1 MSPGGASSSVLG
13 SPAGP
18 SKAWL
23 VPGALERRQKHLG
36 VIRTGKKK
44 CLHPIK
50 MPPPTPTPHGCFGVA
65 GGVLSLGRGGCAGCF
80 ALGGMT
86 QEQCLAASGLLLCAV
101 AFGHTVLGVS
111 LSGCPSHGRVGDG
124 HPTCKETPQGEQPG
138 PGALG
143 HQGWGLPAG

>member
-50 MPPPTPTPHGCFGVA
+50 MPPPTPTPPPMAALGLLGGFCPWVGV
-65 GGVLSLGRGGCAGCF
+65 GVLDALP
-80 ALGGMT
+80 LGG
-86 QEQCLAASGLLLCAV
+86 
-101 AFGHTVLGVS
+101 
-111 LSGCPSHGRVGDG
+111 
-124 HPTCKETPQGEQPG
+124 
-138 PGALG
+138 
-143 HQGWGLPAG
+143 